1 MDRTRRHGD
10 WDDTRLDALA
20 RDLRRLY
27 QAPAAVPRRVDQVV
41 LSHGRRHLRP
51 RTRIWLYRI
60 TAAAAVLLVLVGLVF
75 MEKSGQERTLFGD
88 IDRSGTVNI
97 LDAFQLARRI
107 EQSARLDPRWDLN
120 GDGIVDRKDVDA
132 VGYLAVRLDR
142 REVM

>member
-10 WDDTRLDALA
+10 WDDGRLDALA

-27 QAPAAVPRRVDQVV
+27 RAPTAVPGRADQVV
-41 LSHGRRHLRP
+41 LSYGRRHLRP
-51 RTRIWLYRI
+51 RTRIWLYRVA
-60 TAAAAVLLVLVGLVF
+60 TAAAVLLLLFGLVF
-75 MEKSGQERTLFGD
+75 IEKSGQERTLLGD
-88 IDRSGTVNI
+88 VDRSGTVDI

-120 GDGIVDRKDVDA
+120 GDGIVDRKDVDVA
-132 VGYLAVRLDR
+132 GSLAVRLGH